1 MFDFMAIGI
10 IDILDIVIVALL
22 IFLAFKWMRGSS
34 AINIFFVV
42 VSFYILRVVASSL
55 GMKMMTALMDMVL
68 NLGFLALVVI
78 FQPEIRRFLINFGK
92 QYRNV
97 PKGAFLGKFSRKERR
112 ATGEIIQEICEA
124 CRTMSAGKVG
134 ALIVLAPNE
143 YLDEVVQTGDE
154 INAKVNRRLLC
165 NLFFKNSPLHDG
177 AVIIDS
183 QNIVAARCTLPI
195 TQRTDIPPQY
205 GMRHKAAIGITEQ
218 ADVDVVVISEE
229 NGNISYVNN
238 GILKPINN
246 INELRLALDKSYNGE
261 LG

>member
-1 MFDFMAIGI
+1 MFDFMAISI

-22 IFLAFKWMRGSS
+22 IFLAFRWMRGSS

-42 VSFYILRVVASSL
+42 VSFYLLRVVASSL

-68 NLGFLALVVI
+68 NLGLLALVVI
-78 FQPEIRRFLINFGK
+78 LQPEVRRFLINFGK

-112 ATGEIIQEICEA
+112 ATGEVIQEICEA
-124 CRTMSAGKVG
+124 CRTMSAEKVG
-134 ALIVLAPNE
+134 ALIVIAPDVSLE
-143 YLDEVVQTGDE
+143 DVISTGDV

-177 AVIIDS
+177 AVVID
-183 QNIVAARCTLPI
+183 NHRILAARCTLPI
-195 TQRTDIPPQY
+195 TPRTDIPPQY

-218 ADVDVVVISEE
+218 ANVDVVVISEE
-229 NGNISYVNN
+229 TGNISFVKD
-238 GILKPINN
+238 GTLKAMNN

-261 LG
+261 L